1 MMTKKR
7 YNELETLLKEYCEE
21 TEVLDIMTKF
31 REIMK
36 YDPNHSTYNESRANA
51 IKRYRQRRQ
60 TACKHEGCDMKSS
73 NTYQG
78 YCIRCFVN
86 LFPGEKVARGFKTK
100 ESSVVHFIKDT
111 YQDKPWCFDKRI
123 EGGCSRYRPDIFLD
137 CLTHSLIIEVDEN
150 QHESYE
156 QICENKRLMT
166 LFEDLGRRPLVM
178 IRFNPDE
185 YITKEGSTVRS
196 SFVYKNKC
204 GLPSV
209 RNVREWQNRLKVLQ
223 EVIDCYLEMVPTR
236 EITVKHLFYDDKKYI

>member
-7 YNELETLLKEYCEE
+7 YYELETLLKEYCEE
-21 TEVLDIMTKF
+21 TEVS
-31 REIMK
+31 EIMNKVNNIFK

-60 TACKHEGCDMKSS
+60 TRCKQEGCDTKCS
-73 NTYQG
+73 NRYQG

-86 LFPGEKVARGFKTK
+86 LFPGEKVARCFKTK
-100 ESSVVHFIKDT
+100 ESSVIQFIKDT
-111 YQDKPWCFDKRI
+111 YHDHAWCFDKRI

-150 QHESYE
+150 QHERYE

-178 IRFNPDE
+178 IRFNPDD
-185 YITKEGSTVRS
+185 YITKDGTTVRS
-196 SFVYKNKC
+196 SFVYKNKS

-209 RNVREWQNRLKVLQ
+209 RNVSEWQTRLECFLFTPGTPQNRCLLA
-223 EVIDCYLEMVPTR
+223 L
-236 EITVKHLFYDDKKYI
+236 